1 MSLFSLLLYELRH
14 LTESLYIVNLS
25 STISLLRYFFNSLD
39 QMRSI
44 AVINSLLRDF
54 GWQFVLRSFSVA
66 TLLCTCLAPG
76 SAVAGEIVDL
86 EIGKSAYQI
95 ELAVSP
101 AQRRQGLMHRQQLD
115 SRQGMLLVYQH
126 VGDHR
131 IWMKNMRI
139 ALRVFWI
146 DEDFTVVSVQRLQP
160 CSNSP
165 CPVFSAPR
173 PTRYVLELGDY
184 EHALG
189 PGDRIEGLAGLIVQR
204 ITQST
209 AGITTMLAKFAINT
223 IEATFC
229 GSWLKRS
236 ATRKL
241 STAGGRALNR
251 SRMGICSG
259 GKAIT

>member
-14 LTESLYIVNLS
+14 LIESLYIVNLS
-25 STISLLRYFFNSLD
+25 STIKLLRYFFNSLD

-44 AVINSLLRDF
+44 AGNNPLLDDF
-54 GWQFVLRSFSVA
+54 SWQFAFRLLAVA
-66 TLLCTCLAPG
+66 ILLCTCLVPV

-101 AQRRQGLMHRQQLD
+101 AQRRQGLMYRQRLD
-115 SRQGMLLVYQH
+115 SRQGMLLVYPQTS
-126 VGDHR
+126 DHR

-160 CSNSP
+160 CSHSP

-173 PTRYVLELGDY
+173 PTRFVLELGDY
-184 EHALG
+184 EHVLG
-189 PGDRIEGLAGLIVQR
+189 PGDTIEGLAGL
-204 ITQST
+204 
-209 AGITTMLAKFAINT
+209 
-223 IEATFC
+223 
-229 GSWLKRS
+229 
-236 ATRKL
+236 
-241 STAGGRALNR
+241 
-251 SRMGICSG
+251 
-259 GKAIT
+259 